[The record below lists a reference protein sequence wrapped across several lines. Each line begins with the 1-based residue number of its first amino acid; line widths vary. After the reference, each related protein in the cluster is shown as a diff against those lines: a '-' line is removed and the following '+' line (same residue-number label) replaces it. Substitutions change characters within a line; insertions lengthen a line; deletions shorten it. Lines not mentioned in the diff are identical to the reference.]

1 MSSEIKYNINYNSTQ
16 EIMGYLIKKLESRK
30 RNLSKY
36 VNIFNSID
44 SMEIF
49 NQKRNEIFNLFKN
62 LEEELHQSALAIKAL
77 MIQNKALSHGSIETS
92 SMQRKYNKLLKENN
106 YLLLE
111 NNNYEQRLNHLG
123 NNRLKSAKKV
133 KTPKIVRSPP
143 PKEGFIKNY
152 KNENKN
158 IHRPLKK
165 MYSAKVNRINN
176 YNTFENKKNNNNL
189 NRGFDYD
196 LDLKDINQLKN
207 VKNIMKD
214 MKNNRNKLK
223 EIINEHFRTSHKNG
237 NKRNNYLKNNK
248 FIY

>member
-1 MSSEIKYNINYNSTQ
+1 
-16 EIMGYLIKKLESRK
+16 
-30 RNLSKY
+30 
-36 VNIFNSID
+36 
-44 SMEIF
+44 
-49 NQKRNEIFNLFKN
+49 
-62 LEEELHQSALAIKAL
+62 
-77 MIQNKALSHGSIETS
+77 
-92 SMQRKYNKLLKENN
+92 
-106 YLLLE
+106 
-111 NNNYEQRLNHLG
+111 
-123 NNRLKSAKKV
+123 
-133 KTPKIVRSPP
+133 
-143 PKEGFIKNY
+143 
-152 KNENKN
+152 
-158 IHRPLKK
+158 